1 MIPDYNRDGK
11 IDKYDKEM
19 DAIFME
25 EDEQIC
31 RKSQKCD
38 NKTGEGWA
46 LVIVVVIMAW
56 LAYKFGIR

>member
-1 MIPDYNRDGK
+1 MIPDYNCDGK

-19 DAIFME
+19 DVIFME

-31 RKSQKCD
+31 REAQKRD

-46 LVIVVVIMAW
+46 LVIVVSIMVW
-56 LAYKFGIR
+56 LAHKFGIH